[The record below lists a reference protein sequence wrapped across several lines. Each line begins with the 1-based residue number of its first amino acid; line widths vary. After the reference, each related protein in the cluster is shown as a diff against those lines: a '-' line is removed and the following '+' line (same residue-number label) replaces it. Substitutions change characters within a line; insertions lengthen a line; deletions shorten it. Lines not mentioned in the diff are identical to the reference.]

1 VPARPFGLLG
11 ELQPLARQLF
21 ILALELEI
29 ADVARELPAFCRM
42 GAALFDDSG
51 IFAELSAENATAR
64 RPRCPTALPCPCNS
78 LAAVV
83 AM

>member
-1 VPARPFGLLG
+1 
-11 ELQPLARQLF
+11 
-21 ILALELEI
+21 
-29 ADVARELPAFCRM
+29 M
-42 GAALFDDSG
+42 GAEFFGTGLHVPLFDDSG

>member
-1 VPARPFGLLG
+1 
-11 ELQPLARQLF
+11 
-21 ILALELEI
+21 
-29 ADVARELPAFCRM
+29 VARELPAFCRM
-42 GAALFDDSG
+42 GAEFFGTGLHAPLFDDSG